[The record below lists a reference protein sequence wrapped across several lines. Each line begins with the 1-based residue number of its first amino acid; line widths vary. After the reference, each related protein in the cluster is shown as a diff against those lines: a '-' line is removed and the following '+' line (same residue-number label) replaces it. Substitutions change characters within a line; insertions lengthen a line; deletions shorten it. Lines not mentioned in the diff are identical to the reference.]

1 MRLFAAD
8 ENRRNTFYA
17 GQERMNNQNQQN
29 NNRLEVLPTRFQ
41 DFLLVGLLIFW
52 LPLNSFA
59 FYSAIT
65 DQYSSAKGRI
75 IKGAVF
81 LLAFGLMF
89 LITFLIIRAKR
100 KSVKFFDANGITRCD
115 GKHFAW
121 SDFQGVATK
130 TARKRFG
137 GFYVWRREL
146 LFKNGET
153 AWLIPQRIKN
163 YAEVFA
169 YVEKLPSAQLKT
181 NI

>member
-1 MRLFAAD
+1 
-8 ENRRNTFYA
+8 
-17 GQERMNNQNQQN
+17 MNNQNQPN
-29 NNRLEVLPTRFQ
+29 INRLEVLPTRFQ
-41 DFLLVGLLIFW
+41 DFLLAGLLIFW

-65 DQYSSAKGRI
+65 DQYTSSQGKI

-81 LLAFGLMF
+81 LFVFALMF
-89 LITFLIIRAKR
+89 LITFLIVRAKR
-100 KSVKFFDANGITRCD
+100 KSVKFFDSNGITRRD

-121 SDFQGVATK
+121 SDFQGVATR

-137 GFYVWRREL
+137 GYFVWREEL

-163 YAEVFA
+163 YAEVLA
-169 YVEKLPSAQLKT
+169 YVEKLPRAVSK
-181 NI
+181 I